1 MMWLFQVNTSSP
13 QPNKETAVAPK
24 SAFTSLLEKM
34 QTFVEDMKYD
44 VWNDSRTAH
53 LEMQ

>member
-1 MMWLFQVNTSSP
+1 MMCLFQLNTSSP
-13 QPNKETAVAPK
+13 QPNEETPVAPK
-24 SAFTSLLEKM
+24 SAFKSLLEKM
-34 QTFVEDMKYD
+34 QAFVEDMKYD